1 MIIFKR
7 FIVLPTFRVHSS
19 MQYHFRFGM
28 RCTFSITKSF
38 RVCEECV
45 CVCAVC
51 GAGLW
56 FRRFS
61 TLITFCCFC
70 YVCCWS
76 FESCCRYLSS
86 RSNETPTTRIRSLFL
101 ELNVC
106 TVHFQ
111 PLKSIR
117 SKVRKHLLFEFND
130 LPINGVMMPISIFLI
145 SILSHMH
152 FSSLDERQNTKM
164 CTVCDAYFDIF
175 FNSTFLRMP
184 FTFVQCAIDSWH
196 PQMLTNCILN

>member
-130 LPINGVMMPISIFLI
+130 LPINGVMMPISIFFDFYFV
-145 SILSHMH
+145 SHALQLLRWTTKYQNVH
-152 FSSLDERQNTKM
+152 CVWCIFWYFLQFYFSS
-164 CTVCDAYFDIF
+164 DAVHICSMRD
-175 FNSTFLRMP
+175 R
-184 FTFVQCAIDSWH
+184 
-196 PQMLTNCILN
+196 

>member
-1 MIIFKR
+1 MKTGWLWLKWSFSKGLLCCRLFVYTVQCNTIFDLVWDAL
-7 FIVLPTFRVHSS
+7 FQS
-19 MQYHFRFGM
+19 QNHFEYV
-28 RCTFSITKSF
+28 KS
-38 RVCEECV
+38 VYVWCV
-45 CVCAVC
+45 
-51 GAGLW
+51 AGLW

-61 TLITFCCFC
+61 TLITFCCFR

-130 LPINGVMMPISIFLI
+130 LPINGVMMPISIFMI

-152 FSSLDERQNTKM
+152 S
-164 CTVCDAYFDIF
+164 A
-175 FNSTFLRMP
+175 P
-184 FTFVQCAIDSWH
+184 
-196 PQMLTNCILN
+196 